1 MRSIV
6 KEAQKAVLFAKV
18 KNWAKSVKS
27 TSLSWYVDLEV
38 KEVIKAK
45 KKILEETRVDPAPL
59 DRFAQGR
66 LDQLERDKMLAEEK
80 RRAEERR
87 RALFEEQRRSLR
99 KTNKMIRAFKAKERR
114 RLRELAKQQR
124 LEKMLADLK
133 KPKNPYAELEAGWLS
148 VTGKPRMRNV
158 FGTKQLRGF
167 VSETKPQQ
175 SSALSFPNLTLN
187 STAVPSRSMF
197 DRRRNDLCS
206 ASSFFPRVKMYM

>member
-1 MRSIV
+1 MCPFPLR
-6 KEAQKAVLFAKV
+6 
-18 KNWAKSVKS
+18 
-27 TSLSWYVDLEV
+27 YVDLEV
-38 KEVIKAK
+38 KEVIQAK
-45 KKILEETRVDPAPL
+45 KAILEEQHVDAPPL

-66 LDQLERDKMLAEEK
+66 LDLMERNKRLAEEK

-87 RALFEEQRRSLR
+87 KALFEEQRRSLR

-114 RLRELAKQQR
+114 RLRELLERQR
-124 LEKMLADLK
+124 QEKMLEGLR

-158 FGTKQLRGF
+158 FGKKQLTGF

-187 STAVPSRSMF
+187 GKAGYSRSMF